1 MENWIGTIVDFL
13 KIDVRTVM
21 VEALTTLNAQPDGAV
36 IVVVALAATAFYV
49 LPVGWF
55 LLFSRTSGVR
65 KFIGV
70 VFLGLTSWAGLA
82 AFAGRRILGVLTAVA
97 GVLLSVTV
105 VLLSATVLFADK
117 GHSDPGQW

>member
-36 IVVVALAATAFYV
+36 IVVVALAALAFYV
-49 LPVGWF
+49 LPAAGF

-70 VFLGLTSWAGLA
+70 VFLGLTSWVGLA
-82 AFAGRRILGVLTAVA
+82 SFASRRILGVLVAVA
-97 GVLLSVTV
+97 WVLSSVTMSLVWAV
-105 VLLSATVLFADK
+105 VLSADQ
-117 GHSDPGQW
+117 GHLDPGEF